1 MVPQLFF
8 DAFKP
13 DGVSLTLEELLN
25 SNIFIQSNFQQH
37 PKSINS
43 LLDNYPFSTLPINPS
58 TSPLQTPKHQ
68 QDDSSDF
75 LNFRFLSRVDNPMI
89 ENRDAWV
96 SRSCWSIHPC
106 NTHKALEDIL
116 SAEDCRKILPVDLIE
131 SYFVLIST
139 LIDLRSH
146 Q

>member
-43 LLDNYPFSTLPINPS
+43 LLDNYPFSTLPIN
-58 TSPLQTPKHQ
+58 HQ
-68 QDDSSDF
+68 
-75 LNFRFLSRVDNPMI
+75 LLLSRHQNISRMT
-89 ENRDAWV
+89 NRDAWV

-139 LIDLRSH
+139 LIDLRSSKYN
-146 Q
+146 